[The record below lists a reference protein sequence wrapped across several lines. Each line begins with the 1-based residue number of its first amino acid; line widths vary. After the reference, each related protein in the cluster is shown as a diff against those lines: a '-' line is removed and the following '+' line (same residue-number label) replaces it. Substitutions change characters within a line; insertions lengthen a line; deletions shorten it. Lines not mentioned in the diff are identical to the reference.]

1 MRAASPV
8 PDAAAAPGEC
18 TATLRHPK
26 TWRRLSEGL
35 SRGTHTPASILTDL
49 ATQTAPPS
57 DAPESID
64 RGLPPDTAEALGV
77 FLMTWLRKAPPRHD
91 ARLAAVLGPSL
102 WWAALLGGWGVTS
115 RPLPPKAPFLAAPE
129 DLWRRALAAAPPLED
144 AAHRA
149 LLTRT
154 LWRRAW
160 RYPGVRSEGTRTL
173 GALAQ
178 RLAHL
183 THAVQDPATMAQ
195 VLEGLHMGPSY
206 GFVDAATPRR
216 PDPLPWV
223 VLIRWPLAQMDT
235 PWSMPE
241 LAAAFARAAE
251 THRMTALDRDP
262 MGSYRDRA
270 AIWEILAHVP
280 ALVLS
285 GAPLP
290 EEVRTAWMASLDPEG
305 PTTMVEEDHRQQA
318 IARLDCLLAGMPPA
332 TARAW
337 LTAWPAS
344 IPHPR
349 YDAAHATTT
358 VAHWQR
364 SGPI

>member
-8 PDAAAAPGEC
+8 PAAAAPGEC

-35 SRGTHTPASILTDL
+35 SKDTRTPASVLADL
-49 ATQTAPPS
+49 ATQTAPPP
-57 DAPESID
+57 AALESID

-77 FLMTWLRKAPPRHD
+77 FLMAWLQKVPPRHD
-91 ARLAAVLGPSL
+91 ARLAAALGPSL

-144 AAHRA
+144 AARRA

-160 RYPGVRSEGTRTL
+160 RYPGVLSQGAGTPA
-173 GALAQ
+173 ALAQ

-183 THAVQDPATMAQ
+183 TRAVQDPATMAQ

-206 GFVDAATPRR
+206 GFVDAATPHR
-216 PDPLPWV
+216 PDPLPWA

-235 PWSMPE
+235 PWSMPS
-241 LAAAFARAAE
+241 LAAAFTRAAE
-251 THRMTALDRDP
+251 AHRLTVPDRDP
-262 MGSYRDRA
+262 MGSYRGRA
-270 AIWEILAHVP
+270 VLWEILAKVP
-280 ALVLS
+280 APVLC
-285 GAPLP
+285 GATLP
-290 EEVRTAWMASLDPEG
+290 EEVRTAWMASLDPEV

-318 IARLDCLLAGMPPA
+318 IARLDRLLAGMPPA
-332 TARAW
+332 AARAW

-364 SGPI
+364 PGPA